1 MIHLKALRE
10 KTVWRATAPSVLL
23 VLNTFVW
30 YVLTYVVFTG
40 IVTDLSIGQTEKLS
54 LYAVYFLGIAVS
66 AILSSKF
73 FSHSRTRLLNLWL
86 IMGTLAT
93 LLLSIVSS
101 NGLLPDVLIAI
112 FLGVSIGVGLPSCLS
127 YFADSTTVENRGF
140 VGGVTWGGVGF
151 GILFFAVLLNFFGM
165 IEAIVAL
172 SIWRLLGSVVFLAL
186 NRSKQ
191 ITNIQKSPS
200 YTQIIRKKEI
210 LLYLVPWIMFCLV
223 NFAEAPMVERV
234 FDTAFGTYVFA
245 QLVEWVFIGIS
256 AIIGGIVADIAGRKR
271 IVIAGFILLG
281 IEYAALSINS
291 RSPAILYLF
300 LVLDGVTWGL
310 LFSVFFTTLWG
321 DLGENYS
328 KEKFY
333 VLGGLPFILANF
345 LSVIITAYAK
355 GISAGTAFSIAS
367 FFLFVAVIPLMYAPE
382 TLPEKAIKDRD
393 LKSYLEKAQKVAL
406 KEAEKAKKKEENKLQ
421 KQDKEATEEK
431 EKDNKDEEAKKLAE
445 KYY

>member
-281 IEYAALSINS
+281 IEYAALSIYS
-291 RSPAILYLF
+291 QVSCHFVPIFSFRWCHMGFAFFSLF
-300 LVLDGVTWGL
+300 YDA
-310 LFSVFFTTLWG
+310 
-321 DLGENYS
+321 LGRPWRKLR

-333 VLGGLPFILANF
+333 VLGGFPFLLANF
-345 LSVIITAYAK
+345 LSVIITPYAK

-382 TLPEKAIKDRD
+382 TLPEKAMQRQR
-393 LKSYLEKAQKVAL
+393 LKRLR
-406 KEAEKAKKKEENKLQ
+406 
-421 KQDKEATEEK
+421 
-431 EKDNKDEEAKKLAE
+431 
-445 KYY
+445 